1 MKYRSEIP
9 NAFHFLS
16 ERSLLKRVDGNYMST
31 SRWQAAMAKASF
43 RIFNQEEKPEDIRVP
58 IAMSLN
64 ELLKNEAVSQ
74 EEMVS
79 LIAAMMEVEVKTLGL
94 THLHKPVKFPFL
106 YR

>member
-43 RIFNQEEKPEDIRVP
+43 KIFNQQEKPEDIRVP

-64 ELLKNEAVSQ
+64 ELLKNEAISKD
-74 EEMVS
+74 EMVS
-79 LIAAMMEVEVKTLGL
+79 LIAAMMEVEARTLGL
-94 THLHKPVKFPFL
+94 TYLNKPVKFPFL